1 MKFGVFSDVHGNFA
15 ALTHV
20 WDALDNLGLTGRQ
33 VLNAGDSVG
42 YGSDPES
49 CVRFL
54 KERGNIIS
62 VRGNYDRN
70 VACFPKR
77 QEEYRKRWGRSRPEK
92 YEAIKRDSGIISDS
106 SRTWLA
112 DLPKEE
118 RLTLQGARIVVCHY
132 SPGSKESLG
141 YWTPASTFADIAET
155 ADADV
160 VVCGHTHTPF
170 IKTVNNVLFLNP
182 GTVGRVS
189 RYRCTYAIL
198 EIDGVSAPRA
208 ELRRI

>member
-1 MKFGVFSDVHGNFA
+1 VFSDVHGNYT
-15 ALTHV
+15 ALAQV
-20 WDALDNLGLTGRQ
+20 WDELRALDLTGRQ
-33 VLNAGDSVG
+33 ILNAGDSVG
-42 YGSDPES
+42 YGAEPER

-54 KERGNIIS
+54 QEHGNIIS

-70 VACFPKR
+70 VASFPKK

-92 YEAIKRDSGIISDS
+92 YEAIKQDSDVISDL
-106 SRTWLA
+106 SRMWLSE
-112 DLPKEE
+112 LPKEV
-118 RLTLQGARIVVCHY
+118 RLTLQGVRIVVCHY

-141 YWTPASTFADIAET
+141 SWTPQSAFAEIAGT

-182 GTVGRVS
+182 GTVGRIS

-198 EIDGVSAPRA
+198 ELDTASAPRA